1 MKTRISG
8 IALAAML
15 LAGLG
20 GTANADPDAL
30 DRRASLDLQDATAE
44 EAFRSIA
51 HMTGVEIDLEGLSGE
66 RVSVELEN
74 VRVRT
79 ILTAL
84 CDSLGCRWELIDGKP
99 PRLRIVPVPGEH
111 PVARVKPR
119 EEVLDAAID
128 LKVTDASVRDLLE
141 TVGQI
146 TSTRPIIDSA
156 IGGKISLNLDNTPV
170 RKVLDTVCQTAAC
183 EWSFD
188 AEKGIL
194 VVRPKAQK

>member
-8 IALAAML
+8 IALAALMV
-15 LAGLG
+15 ASLG
-20 GTANADPDAL
+20 SANPDAL
-30 DRRASLDLQDATAE
+30 DRRASLDLKDATAE

-51 HMTGVEIDLEGLSGE
+51 HVTGVQIDLQGLSGE

-99 PRLRIVPVPGEH
+99 PRLRIVPVPGER
-111 PVARVKPR
+111 PAARVKPSAA
-119 EEVLDAAID
+119 VLDAPID
-128 LKVTDASVRDLLE
+128 LKVTNASVRDLLE

-156 IGGKISLNLDNTPV
+156 IGGKISLELENTPV
-170 RKVLDTVCQTAAC
+170 RQVLENVCESAGC
-183 EWSFD
+183 EWSLD

-194 VVRPKAQK
+194 VIRPKAK

>member
-15 LAGLG
+15 LAGI
-20 GTANADPDAL
+20 ANADPDAL
-30 DRRASLDLQDATAE
+30 DRRVSLDLKDATAE

-51 HMTGVEIDLEGLSGE
+51 HMTGVEMDLGGLSGE

-84 CDSLGCRWELIDGKP
+84 CDSLGCRWEFTDGKP

-119 EEVLDAAID
+119 AEVLDAAID
-128 LKVTDASVRDLLE
+128 LKVKNASVRDLLE

-156 IGGKISLNLDNTPV
+156 VGGTISLDLDNTPV
-170 RKVLDTVCQTAAC
+170 RKILDTVCQTAAC

>member
-8 IALAAML
+8 IALAALMV
-15 LAGLG
+15 AGLG
-20 GTANADPDAL
+20 SANPDTL
-30 DRRASLDLQDATAE
+30 DRRASLDLKDATAE

-51 HMTGVEIDLEGLSGE
+51 HITGVQIDLQGMSGE

-84 CDSLGCRWELIDGKP
+84 CESLGCRWELVDGKK
-99 PRLRIVPVPGEH
+99 LRIVPVPGER
-111 PVARVKPR
+111 PEPRVKPSLAA
-119 EEVLDAAID
+119 LDAAID
-128 LKVTDASVRDLLE
+128 LKVTNASVRDLLE

-146 TSTRPIIDSA
+146 TSTRPILDSA
-156 IGGKISLNLDNTPV
+156 IGGKISLELENTPV
-170 RKVLDTVCQTAAC
+170 RQVLDLVCTSAGC
-183 EWSFD
+183 EWSLD

-194 VVRPKAQK
+194 VVRPKAK

>member
-8 IALAAML
+8 IALAALMV
-15 LAGLG
+15 ASLG
-20 GTANADPDAL
+20 SANPDAL
-30 DRRASLDLQDATAE
+30 DRRASLDLKDATAE

-51 HMTGVEIDLEGLSGE
+51 HVTGVQIDLQGLSGE
-66 RVSVELEN
+66 RVNVELEN

-99 PRLRIVPVPGEH
+99 PTIRIVPVPGER
-111 PVARVKPR
+111 PEPRVKPSLAA
-119 EEVLDAAID
+119 LDAPID
-128 LKVTDASVRDLLE
+128 LKVTNASVRDLLE

-146 TSTRPIIDSA
+146 TSTRPILDSA
-156 IGGKISLNLDNTPV
+156 IGGKISLELENTPV
-170 RKVLDTVCQTAAC
+170 RQVLDLVCMSAAC
-183 EWSFD
+183 EWSLD

-194 VVRPKAQK
+194 VVRPKPKG